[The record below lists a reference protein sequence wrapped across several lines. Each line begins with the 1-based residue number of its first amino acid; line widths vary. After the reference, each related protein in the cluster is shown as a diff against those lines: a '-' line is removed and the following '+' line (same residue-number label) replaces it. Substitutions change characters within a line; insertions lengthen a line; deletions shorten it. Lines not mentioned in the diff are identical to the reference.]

1 MNTDTFY
8 ALSTPPGFSATGTV
22 RISGSKALQTIKS
35 LTKKNDKNFSH
46 GVSHVCNI
54 YKKNNKILDKT
65 IVVFFK
71 KPFSYTGADMVE
83 IHTHGNPII
92 ISSLFKELDNLGV
105 RLADPGEFTLTAFLN
120 NKIDLVQAESVS
132 ALIAAKTE
140 DGVSLAL
147 NNSFG
152 KASKSFKA
160 IQKKII
166 NVLAHIEYEL
176 DTDDTTH
183 LQTTLKQTNKN
194 IVNIINKIKTSL
206 KTYSS
211 AKNLIH
217 GPRVAIVGKPNVG
230 KSTLFNYI
238 LKDDRAIV
246 TSTPGTTRDVLGEL
260 CNINGIHITL
270 LDTAGLRETKN
281 PIEKIGVE
289 KSKIEKK
296 KADLVLYVCDN
307 EKHLKNTTKNTLAVY
322 NKTDKLSKNTLLK
335 LEKKHNDV
343 VFVSAKKGT
352 GFSKLKNALHSSLTI
367 KNNKTQNM
375 FIVSERQKNILES
388 VLNQLVKAKKN
399 TAPTELELVSYDLNT
414 ALNQFDQLLGKTTA
428 DDVLNV
434 VFSGFCVGK

>member
-1 MNTDTFY
+1 LNTDTFY
-8 ALSTPPGFSATGTV
+8 ALSTSPGFSATATV
-22 RISGSKALQTIKS
+22 RISGPKALHTIKS
-35 LTKKNDKNFSH
+35 LTKKNNKSFVH
-46 GVSHVCNI
+46 GVNCVCNI
-54 YKKNNKILDKT
+54 FKKNNKILDKT

-71 KPFSYTGADMVE
+71 KPLSYTGADMVE

-92 ISSLFKELDNLGV
+92 ISSLFKELDSLGL
-105 RLADPGEFTLTAFLN
+105 RLANPGEFTLTSFLN

-152 KASKSFKA
+152 VASKNFKA
-160 IQKKII
+160 IQKNII
-166 NVLAHIEYEL
+166 SVLAHIEYEL
-176 DTDDTTH
+176 DTDDTTL

-194 IVNIINKIKTSL
+194 IVKIINIIKNSL
-206 KTYSS
+206 ETYSS
-211 AKNLIH
+211 AKSLIQ

-281 PIEKIGVE
+281 PVEKIGVE

-296 KADLVLYVCDN
+296 KADLVLYVCDS
-307 EKHLKNTTKNTLAVY
+307 EKHLKNTTKNTLVVF
-322 NKTDKLSKNTLLK
+322 NKTDKLSKKTLLK
-335 LEKKHNDV
+335 LKKNHSGV
-343 VFVSAKKGT
+343 IFVSAKKGT

-367 KNNKTQNM
+367 KNNKNQNM

>member
-8 ALSTPPGFSATGTV
+8 ALSTSPGFSATATV
-22 RISGSKALQTIKS
+22 RISGPKSLYTIKS
-35 LTKKNDKNFSH
+35 LTKKNNKSFLH
-46 GVSHVCNI
+46 GVNFVCNI

-71 KPFSYTGADMVE
+71 KPISYTGADMVE
-83 IHTHGNPII
+83 IHTHGNPLI
-92 ISSLFKELDNLGV
+92 ISSLFKELDNLGL
-105 RLADPGEFTLTAFLN
+105 RLANPGEFTLTSFLN

-152 KASKSFKA
+152 RASKSFKA
-160 IQKKII
+160 IQKDII

-194 IVNIINKIKTSL
+194 IVNIINKIKESL
-206 KTYSS
+206 ETYSS
-211 AKNLIH
+211 AKSLIQ

-260 CNINGIHITL
+260 CNINGLHITL
-270 LDTAGLRETKN
+270 LDTAGLREAKN
-281 PIEKIGVE
+281 HVEKIGIE

-296 KADLVLYVCDN
+296 KADLVLYVCDK
-307 EKHLKNTTKNTLAVY
+307 ERHLKNTTKNTLVVF
-322 NKTDKLSKNTLLK
+322 NKTDKLSKKTLLK
-335 LEKKHNDV
+335 LKKNHTGV
-343 VFVSAKKGT
+343 IFVSAKKGA
-352 GFSKLKNALHSSLTI
+352 GLSKLKNALHSSLTI
-367 KNNKTQNM
+367 KNNKIQNM
-375 FIVSERQKNILES
+375 FVVSERQKNILES
-388 VLNQLVKAKKN
+388 VLNQLTKAKKN

>member
-8 ALSTPPGFSATGTV
+8 ALSTSPGFSATATV
-22 RISGSKALQTIKS
+22 RISGPKSLQTIKS
-35 LTKKNDKNFSH
+35 LTNKNSKNFNH
-46 GVSHVCNI
+46 GINYVCNI
-54 YKKNNKILDKT
+54 YKKNNNILDKT
-65 IVVFFK
+65 VVVFFK
-71 KPFSYTGADMVE
+71 KPTSYTGADMVE

-92 ISSLFKELDNLGV
+92 ISSLFKELDGLGL
-105 RLADPGEFTLTAFLN
+105 RLANPGEFTLTAFLN
-120 NKIDLVQAESVS
+120 NKIDLVQAENVS

-152 KASKSFKA
+152 VASKNFKA
-160 IQKKII
+160 IQNNII

-183 LQTTLKQTNKN
+183 LQTTLKQTHKN
-194 IVNIINKIKTSL
+194 IAEIINKIKNL
-206 KTYSS
+206 LENYNS
-211 AKNLIH
+211 AKSLIQ

-230 KSTLFNYI
+230 KSTLFNYL

-246 TSTPGTTRDVLGEL
+246 TNTPGTTRDVLGEL

-281 PIEKIGVE
+281 PVEKIGVE
-289 KSKIEKK
+289 KSKIEKE

-307 EKHLKNTTKNTLAVY
+307 EKHLKNTTKNTLTVF
-322 NKTDKLSKNTLLK
+322 NKTDKLPKDTILK
-335 LEKKHNDV
+335 LKKNHSDV
-343 VFVSAKKGT
+343 NFVSAKNGT
-352 GFSKLKNALHSSLTI
+352 GFSKLKKALHSSLTT
-367 KNNKTQNM
+367 NNKNQNM
-375 FIVSERQKNILES
+375 FVVSERQKNILES
-388 VLNQLVKAKKN
+388 VLNQLIKAKKN

>member
-8 ALSTPPGFSATGTV
+8 ALSTPPGFSATATV
-22 RISGSKALQTIKS
+22 RISGPKSLQTIKS
-35 LTKKNDKNFSH
+35 LTNKKSENFNP
-46 GVSHVCNI
+46 GVYRLSNI
-54 YKKNNKILDKT
+54 YKKNKKILDKT

-71 KPFSYTGADMVE
+71 KPVSYTGADMAE

-92 ISSLFKELDNLGV
+92 ISSLFKELDGLGL
-105 RLADPGEFTLTAFLN
+105 RLANPGEFTLTAFLN
-120 NKIDLVQAESVS
+120 NKMDLVQAENVS

-152 KASKSFKA
+152 VASKNFKT
-160 IQKKII
+160 IQNNII

-194 IVNIINKIKTSL
+194 IVNIINKVKDFL
-206 KTYSS
+206 ETYSS
-211 AKNLIH
+211 AKSLIQ

-281 PIEKIGVE
+281 PVEKIGVE

-296 KADLVLYVCDN
+296 KADLVLYVCDS
-307 EKHLKNTTKNTLAVY
+307 EKHLKNTTKNTLVVF
-322 NKTDKLSKNTLLK
+322 NKTDKLSKKTLLK
-335 LEKKHNDV
+335 LEKNHSGV
-343 VFVSAKKGT
+343 IFVSAKKGT

-388 VLNQLVKAKKN
+388 VLNQLIKAKKN